1 MIKVKQTKKPDAVL
15 KKTVVHK
22 YGGSSV
28 ADPEK
33 IMNIAKKI
41 TARIKSGS
49 KVVVV
54 VSAMGKTTDN
64 LIKLAKQVNEN
75 PEPREL
81 DMLMVTG
88 EQVSAALLSMAL
100 HKLRIKSKS
109 LNAYQANIQTLGKFT
124 EAKIKNFDRAKLID
138 LLQSYDAIV
147 VTGFQGVN
155 PDGEITT
162 LGRGGSDT
170 SAVALAA
177 ALGVPCEIYS
187 DVAGIYTTDPKLYPQ
202 AKKISQITYDEMLEL
217 AASGAKVLHS
227 RSVEVA
233 KRFNIKIYCGSSF
246 STEKGSYVVNEDMII
261 EKTVVTGLSAM
272 DNQTQ
277 VYIKKLPV
285 DYTLV
290 REVFK
295 KFALAGLNIDMIS
308 IIDNGTDLSLS
319 FTIVEDKKKYL
330 QTAIKRAL
338 KDLRDYDI
346 EYHSGYVKV
355 SVVGVGMKTNVGVAA
370 DFFGALK
377 NIPIRLVTTSEI
389 IISCLVEAKHKHDAV
404 TALAKK
410 FKL

>member
-1 MIKVKQTKKPDAVL
+1 M
-15 KKTVVHK
+15 
-22 YGGSSV
+22 
-28 ADPEK
+28 
-33 IMNIAKKI
+33 
-41 TARIKSGS
+41 
-49 KVVVV
+49 
-54 VSAMGKTTDN
+54 
-64 LIKLAKQVNEN
+64 
-75 PEPREL
+75 
-81 DMLMVTG
+81 
-88 EQVSAALLSMAL
+88 
-100 HKLRIKSKS
+100 
-109 LNAYQANIQTLGKFT
+109 
-124 EAKIKNFDRAKLID
+124 
-138 LLQSYDAIV
+138 
-147 VTGFQGVN
+147 TGFQGVN

-277 VYIKKLPV
+277 VYVKKLPV

>member
-1 MIKVKQTKKPDAVL
+1 MIKAKPIAKQNAVL
-15 KKTVVHK
+15 RKTVVHK

-41 TARIKSGS
+41 TARIKQGY

-75 PEPREL
+75 PDPREL

-100 HKLRIKSKS
+100 QKQRIKSKS
-109 LNAYQANIQTLGKFT
+109 LNAYQAHIQTIGKFT
-124 EAKIKNFDRAKLID
+124 EAKIKDFDRAKLIG
-138 LLQSYDAIV
+138 LLQNHDAIV

-155 PDGEITT
+155 PEGEITT

-246 STEKGSYVVNEDMII
+246 SNEKGSYVVNEDMII

-277 VYIKKLPV
+277 VHIRKLPV
-285 DYTLV
+285 DYSLV

-295 KFALAGLNIDMIS
+295 KFASAGLNVDMIS
-308 IIDNGTDLSLS
+308 IIDNGIDLALS
-319 FTIVEDKKKYL
+319 FTIVEEKKKHL

-338 KDLRDYDI
+338 KDLRGYDI
-346 EYHSGYVKV
+346 EYNSGYVKV

-389 IISCLVEAKHKHDAV
+389 IISCLVESKYKQEAV

>member
-1 MIKVKQTKKPDAVL
+1 MIKAKQITKQNAVL

-41 TARIKSGS
+41 TARVKSGF

-75 PEPREL
+75 PDPREL

-100 HKLRIKSKS
+100 HKQRIRSKS
-109 LNAYQANIQTLGKFT
+109 LNAYQAHIQTIGKFT
-124 EAKIKNFDRAKLID
+124 EAKIKDFDRAKLIG
-138 LLQSYDAIV
+138 LLQNHDAIV

-155 PDGEITT
+155 PEGEITT

-246 STEKGSYVVNEDMII
+246 SNEKGSYVVNEDMII

-277 VYIKKLPV
+277 VHIRKLPV
-285 DYTLV
+285 DYSLV
-290 REVFK
+290 RDVFK
-295 KFALAGLNIDMIS
+295 KFASAGLNVDMIS
-308 IIDNGTDLSLS
+308 IIDNGSDLALS

-338 KDLRDYDI
+338 KDLRGYDI
-346 EYHSGYVKV
+346 EYNSGYVKV

-370 DFFGALK
+370 EFFGALK

-389 IISCLVEAKHKHDAV
+389 IISCLVEAKHKQDAV